1 MTKCTKCTGL
11 YFDEWKIM
19 KQKSYSEQQSFL
31 KDSRKNCPHV
41 NSSTDN
47 VPKASP
53 VDVPKASPVDVPKA
67 SPKPKSFL
75 PDPLK
80 INPET
85 CLSGNM
91 TAKDYHDFLM
101 GRLND

>member
-1 MTKCTKCTGL
+1 M

-53 VDVPKASPVDVPKA
+53 VDVPKASPKA
-67 SPKPKSFL
+67 KSFL

-80 INPET
+80 INREIG
-85 CLSGNM
+85 LSGNM
-91 TAKDYHDFLM
+91 SAKDYHDFLM